1 MRDDSIKPEFP
12 DKVPG
17 DLHLSWGR
25 DSRRDLLERWPTT
38 PEGEPVTPAFLT
50 KCGQVDLE
58 DRLLVNM
65 LEAYGIPCL
74 TRYPHRTAPPSAP
87 RNGRSSRPLRTTPR
101 RSKAAFSRRW
111 SSALPVCAVRWPSAC
126 AA

>member
-25 DSRRDLLERWPTT
+25 DSRRDLLERWPAT

-74 TRYPHRTAPPSAP
+74 TRYPHSGEFGKVVLGMSGFGTEIYVPETMLQDAI
-87 RNGRSSRPLRTTPR
+87 
-101 RSKAAFSRRW
+101 
-111 SSALPVCAVRWPSAC
+111 ALLESEDVEDELEGEEIR
-126 AA
+126 